1 MASRNFHRA
10 QALEPE
16 VKSLFATVTIGASG
30 AVTSTVSAGVATVAK
45 SATGRYTVT
54 LQDKYVRL
62 LHVSVV
68 HINATTEDLQWHVTA
83 EDVANAKTIG
93 LVAHDAATDTD
104 PASGTKLLIK
114 IDLKNTTA
122 GE

>member
-68 HINATTEDLQWHVTA
+68 HINSTTEDLQWHVTA
-83 EDVANAKTIG
+83 EDVASAKTIG

>member
-1 MASRNFHRA
+1 MASRNFHRT

-16 VKSLFATVTIGASG
+16 VKTLFATVTIGSSG
-30 AVTSTVSAGVATVAK
+30 AVTSTVSAGVSSVAK

-62 LHVSVV
+62 LHVSVT
-68 HINATTEDLQWHVTA
+68 HLNSTSEDLQWQVTA
-83 EDVANAKTIG
+83 EDVDVAKT
-93 LVAHDAATDTD
+93 VALASHVAGADTN
-104 PASGTKLLIK
+104 PASGTKLLIR